1 MPAFVGRS
9 LKHMR
14 AILLHIVLP
23 LLKSVCCA
31 PVQKSFEDC
40 LMHLGKRAYCV
51 GRLCQQGRR
60 WQIASKEPEPSMLT
74 VSHHMRVHKVI

>member
-1 MPAFVGRS
+1 MPSFVGRTFE
-9 LKHMR
+9 HMR
-14 AILLHIVLP
+14 AILLHIVTPILEC
-23 LLKSVCCA
+23 VCSA

-51 GRLCQQGRR
+51 GRLWQQGRR
-60 WQIASKEPEPSMLT
+60 WQVASKEPEPRMLT

>member
-9 LKHMR
+9 LEHMR

-23 LLKSVCCA
+23 LLESVCGA
-31 PVQKSFEDC
+31 PVQKSLEDC

-51 GRLCQQGRR
+51 GRLCHQGRR
-60 WQIASKEPEPSMLT
+60 WQVASKEPEPRMLA
-74 VSHHMRVHKVI
+74 VSYHMRVHKVI